1 MTDYTFMKAGFDNTV
16 QEEDDTEANAIA
28 LILAFAENAMKTSA
42 LYVLHSK
49 RRGVTVEDIKRAM
62 MLEMFLFAKRP
73 GIIEQAESIKAEL
86 SQTDEDEVE
95 GAVDIDEGEEEEFKV
110 SECSCAICSCM
121 NGIYGRWEKWT
132 PSTPM
137 EEIFQKHINAIA
149 P

>member
-16 QEEDDTEANAIA
+16 QGGDDTETNAIA
-28 LILAFAENAMKTSA
+28 LILAFAEHAMKTSA

-62 MLEMFLFAKRP
+62 MLEMFLFSKRP

-86 SQTDEDEVE
+86 SQINEDDAEEV
-95 GAVDIDEGEEEEFKV
+95 VDIDEGEEEEFRA

-137 EEIFQKHINAIA
+137 EEIFQKHIDAIT